1 MESVTLPKASNYW
14 NVFMHMDDS
23 EKIDLIFLLLKSLKH
38 EKAIPTTSP
47 SDFYGIWGDDGMSDE
62 QFLKE
67 LKSLRNFNQEI
78 VEI

>member
-1 MESVTLPKASNYW
+1 MENVSLPKTSNYW
-14 NVFMHMDDS
+14 NMFMHMDDS
-23 EKIDLIFLLLKSLKH
+23 EKIDLIFFLLKSLKH
-38 EKAIPTTSP
+38 EKAVPKVSP
-47 SDFYGIWGDDGMSDE
+47 SDLYGIWGDDGMSDE